1 MPIYARTSF
10 PLGKPSRLLNAKEP
24 NESVRRGGLSYDTK
38 NTRCLRRDK
47 LSSSVIVCASRQ
59 LTTLLSSKIRAANG
73 ASKIMTRNR
82 QVMVVVDQKFP
93 TLHRSPADYYLI
105 TVCPSFRLLV
115 KDSRKP
121 SPPARQCKKY
131 PKACSSSSV
140 ASIETLG
147 NADRIDREDGGR
159 ISSIGWSN
167 AHFPGSP
174 YHHDGKVIR
183 LKLLV

>member
-1 MPIYARTSF
+1 M
-10 PLGKPSRLLNAKEP
+10 
-24 NESVRRGGLSYDTK
+24 
-38 NTRCLRRDK
+38 
-47 LSSSVIVCASRQ
+47 IVCASRQ

-167 AHFPGSP
+167 VHFPGFSIP
-174 YHHDGKVIR
+174 PRWEGNPAKIASLTFPIILLRVSSFDNEIDALIVILISLLSGYRR
-183 LKLLV
+183 L